1 MRETETIPMMAQRFK
16 ESTRPIEI
24 KNLTSAELGEAVP
37 ITASYV
43 GANESGVG
51 NVQMNVQLAET
62 PEPITNAIHATAMTY
77 LVPFTAF
84 SQFNGSEEEAM
95 RRYAGEPSL
104 FTGNVEPFFEKNK
117 WYNSVNETEATLSS
131 DYAREIDTVVTGQRG
146 ESGLAKFYQTMG
158 MHTQAENINNSYVQ
172 AYNIVQNHRR
182 RARSPQLAER
192 NEFDHRL
199 AEAFWPNSGNSK
211 IVADYDQAVMTGEVT
226 LSGMTGRA
234 YIASEYLNS
243 EATPP
248 KIASEDTT
256 YSATDNFYPTEYG
269 STITDAGD
277 HYEFSKIWA
286 DFSSAN
292 PTISLAE
299 LAQGELVAKWAQKR
313 AALSGQ
319 SAEWIIDL
327 ILRGIQPSSAI
338 SRLPILVGMS
348 KGIFSMNQRYA
359 TDAANL
365 EDSLTNGMVSLNYRC
380 AVPRTKL
387 GGVLITQLECAP
399 EQVWERKKDYFLYTT
414 DVGKMPNA
422 LRDHLMIEGGEGVE
436 VVTKDHLDVNH
447 STPDAILGFQ
457 PLNEKWKVN
466 DIRVGGKFYRPASD
480 STYVEERA
488 RIYSNE
494 TSDPAL
500 NTDHYL
506 VTNLHKKVFA
516 DQVSDALEIT
526 AVHDFKL
533 RSDIQFGDR
542 LQETDAST
550 DHEAIKELVAE

>member
-1 MRETETIPMMAQRFK
+1 MRETEFIPMMAERYK

-24 KNLTSAELGEAVP
+24 KTLTSAELGKANP
-37 ITASYV
+37 MAATYV

-104 FTGNVEPFFEKNK
+104 FTGNVEPFFETNK
-117 WYNSVNETEATLSS
+117 IYSHA
-131 DYAREIDTVVTGQRG
+131 IDTVQTMGVATAIDTGG
-146 ESGLAKFYQTMG
+146 WASGTQDDDAQSFYQTMG
-158 MHTQAENINNSYVQ
+158 VHFEGTTINNSYVQ

-211 IVADYDQAVMTGEVT
+211 IVADYDQAVMSGEVT
-226 LSGMTGRA
+226 LSGMTGQATLQSRRVATVNGSAGYDAEANNVLADSTA
-234 YIASEYLNS
+234 YSPHAL
-243 EATPP
+243 
-248 KIASEDTT
+248 
-256 YSATDNFYPTEYG
+256 G
-269 STITDAGD
+269 SDITDVGD
-277 HYEFSKIWA
+277 AYEIQTMWA

-292 PTISLAE
+292 PTLNMAE
-299 LAQGELVAKWAQKR
+299 LAQGELIAKWAQKR

-319 SAEWIIDL
+319 SEEWLIDL

-338 SRLPILVGMS
+338 SRLPILVGMG

-380 AVPRTKL
+380 AIPRTKL
-387 GGVLITQLECAP
+387 GGVLITQLECTP
-399 EQVWERKKDYFLYTT
+399 EQVWERKKDYFLYST
-414 DVGKMPNA
+414 DAGKLPNA
-422 LRDHLMIEGGEGVE
+422 LRDHLLIEGGEGVE

-447 STPDAILGFQ
+447 STPDAILGYQ

-494 TSDPAL
+494 VTDPSL
-500 NTDHYL
+500 NTDAYL

-542 LQETDAST
+542 LQETDATS
-550 DHEAIKELVAE
+550 DHDAIQELVAE

>member
-1 MRETETIPMMAQRFK
+1 MRETEFIPMMAERYK

-24 KNLTSAELGEAVP
+24 KSLTSAELGVANP
-37 ITASYV
+37 IAASYV

-146 ESGLAKFYQTMG
+146 ESGLALFYQTMG
-158 MHTQAENINNSYVQ
+158 LHTQAENINNSYVQ

-211 IVADYDQAVMTGEVT
+211 IVADYDQAVMSGEVT
-226 LSGMTGRA
+226 LSGMTGSAAVRA
-234 YIASEYLNS
+234 RYQNS
-243 EATPP
+243 ETISRRDATTQ
-248 KIASEDTT
+248 DV
-256 YSATDNFYPTEYG
+256 YG
-269 STITDAGD
+269 ANTITFPEGVATREGD
-277 HYEFSKIWA
+277 QYVWEDIVA
-286 DFSSAN
+286 DFSAAN
-292 PTISLAE
+292 PTINLAE
-299 LAQGELVAKWAQKR
+299 LAQGELIAKWAQKR

-319 SAEWIIDL
+319 SAEWLIDL
-327 ILRGIQPSSAI
+327 VLRGIQPSSAI
-338 SRLPILVGMS
+338 SRMPILVGMG

-414 DVGKMPNA
+414 DVGKLPNA
-422 LRDHLMIEGGEGVE
+422 LRDHLLIEGGEGVE

-494 TSDPAL
+494 VTDPSL
-500 NTDHYL
+500 NTDAYL

-526 AVHDFKL
+526 TVHDFKL

-550 DHEAIKELVAE
+550 DHDAIKELVAE

>member
-1 MRETETIPMMAQRFK
+1 MRETEFIPMMAERYK

-24 KNLTSAELGEAVP
+24 KNLTSAELGKANP

-117 WYNSVNETEATLSS
+117 IWNGSAVQTLSTTQ
-131 DYAREIDTVVTGQRG
+131 AEVIDTTDYGNSYQNI
-146 ESGLAKFYQTMG
+146 KFYKTMG
-158 MHTQAENINNSYVQ
+158 VHTQATDINMSYVQ

-192 NEFDHRL
+192 NEFDHSL

-211 IVADYDQAVMTGEVT
+211 IVADYDQAVMSGEVT
-226 LSGMTGRA
+226 LSGMTGTANIQSRYA
-234 YIASEYLNS
+234 ATVNGSAQYDATLDQTAAS
-243 EATPP
+243 
-248 KIASEDTT
+248 
-256 YSATDNFYPTEYG
+256 G
-269 STITDAGD
+269 STNVNPSAPWSTVSDQGDA
-277 HYEFSKIWA
+277 YQFETIWA
-286 DFSSAN
+286 DFSAAN
-292 PTISLAE
+292 PTINMAE
-299 LAQGELVAKWAQKR
+299 LAQGELIAKWAQKR

-319 SAEWIIDL
+319 SEEWLIDL

-338 SRLPILVGMS
+338 SRMPILVGMG

-365 EDSLTNGMVSLNYRC
+365 EDSLTNGFVSMNYRC
-380 AVPRTKL
+380 AIPRTRL
-387 GGVLITQLECAP
+387 GGVLISQLECAP

-414 DVGKMPNA
+414 DAGKLPNA

-447 STPDAILGFQ
+447 STPDAILGYQ

-494 TSDPAL
+494 TTNPSL

-550 DHEAIKELVAE
+550 DHDAIKELVAE

>member
-1 MRETETIPMMAQRFK
+1 MRETEFIPMMAERYK
-16 ESTRPIEI
+16 ESTRPIEV
-24 KNLTSAELGEAVP
+24 KNLTSAELGFANP

-43 GANESGVG
+43 GPNESGVG
-51 NVQMNVQLAET
+51 NVQMNVQLSET

-95 RRYAGEPSL
+95 RRMAGEPSL
-104 FTGNVEPFFEKNK
+104 FTGNVEAFFEKNK
-117 WYNSVNETEATLSS
+117 RYDATT
-131 DYAREIDTVVTGQRG
+131 DTVVQAGNISTWDT
-146 ESGLAKFYQTMG
+146 SVSHGLKDFYGTMG
-158 MHTQAENINNSYVQ
+158 MHFEGNDLNSSYVQ

-234 YIASEYLNS
+234 YLASEVMNS
-243 EATPP
+243 EGTTI
-248 KIASEDTT
+248 KTASADST
-256 YSATDNFYPTEYG
+256 YSNTDNLYPSEYG

-299 LAQGELVAKWAQKR
+299 MAQGELIAKWARKR

-319 SAEWIIDL
+319 SEEWIIDL
-327 ILRGIQPSSAI
+327 LLRGIQPSSAV
-338 SRLPILVGMS
+338 SRLPILVGMG

-387 GGVLITQLECAP
+387 GGILITQLECAP

-414 DVGKMPNA
+414 DAGQLPNA

-447 STPDAILGFQ
+447 STPDAILGYQ

-466 DIRVGGKFYRPASD
+466 DIRVGGKFYRPVSD
-480 STYVEERA
+480 ATYVEERA

-494 TSDPAL
+494 TTDPSL

-550 DHEAIKELVAE
+550 DHDAIKDLVAD

>member
-1 MRETETIPMMAQRFK
+1 MRETEFIPMMRETYK
-16 ESTRPIEI
+16 ESMRPIEI
-24 KNLTSAELGEAVP
+24 KTLTSAELGKANP
-37 ITASYV
+37 LAASFV
-43 GANESGVG
+43 SANESGVG

-95 RRYAGEPSL
+95 RRFAGEPSL
-104 FTGNVEPFFEKNK
+104 FTGNVEPFFEVNK
-117 WYNSVNETEATLSS
+117 YWNVINEQVQAAGSALTADTEGGAGHF
-131 DYAREIDTVVTGQRG
+131 AQ
-146 ESGLAKFYQTMG
+146 SGMPEFYQTMG
-158 MHTQAENINNSYVQ
+158 IHTEQNQINSSYVQ

-211 IVADYDQAVMTGEVT
+211 IVADYDQAVMSGEVT

-234 YIASEYLNS
+234 YLAAEIINS
-243 EATPP
+243 EATSTKDATLNP
-248 KIASEDTT
+248 SV
-256 YSATDNFYPTEYG
+256 SADNNFYPTEYG
-269 STITDAGD
+269 DSITDAGD
-277 HYEFSKIWA
+277 YYQFSKMWA

-292 PTISLAE
+292 PTINLAE
-299 LAQGELVAKWAQKR
+299 LAQGELIAKWARKR
-313 AALSGQ
+313 ASMSGQ
-319 SAEWIIDL
+319 SEEWLIDL
-327 ILRGIQPSSAI
+327 LLRGIQPSSAV
-338 SRLPILVGMS
+338 SRLPILVGMG

-387 GGVLITQLECAP
+387 GGVLITQLEVAP

-414 DVGKMPNA
+414 DAGKLPNA

-447 STPDAILGFQ
+447 DTPDAILGYQ

-494 TSDPAL
+494 SQNPSL

-526 AVHDFKL
+526 SVHDFKL

-542 LQETDAST
+542 LQETDATT
-550 DHEAIKELVAE
+550 DHDAIKELIAE

>member
-117 WYNSVNETEATLSS
+117 WYNAVTELVNTHGDPAT
-131 DYAREIDTVVTGQRG
+131 IDTGAQATSVA
-146 ESGLAKFYQTMG
+146 SGLPEFYQTMG
-158 MHTQAENINNSYVQ
+158 IHTQTQNINNSYVQ

-226 LSGMTGRA
+226 LSGMTGTA
-234 YIASEYLNS
+234 AIKSKTYEQESSAHYNADGTAATASPRWP
-243 EATPP
+243 TQP
-248 KIASEDTT
+248 DGTT
-256 YSATDNFYPTEYG
+256 LQNGEWM
-269 STITDAGD
+269 
-277 HYEFSKIWA
+277 EFSDIVA
-286 DFSSAN
+286 DFTSSN

-299 LAQGELVAKWAQKR
+299 MAQGELIAKWAQKR

-338 SRLPILVGMS
+338 SRLPILVGMG

-365 EDSLTNGMVSLNYRC
+365 EDSVTNGIVSFNYRC
-380 AVPRTKL
+380 AIPRTKL

-414 DVGKMPNA
+414 DAGKLPNA
-422 LRDHLMIEGGEGVE
+422 LRDHLLIEGGEGVE

-447 STPDAILGFQ
+447 STPDAILGYQ

-466 DIRVGGKFYRPASD
+466 DIRVGGKFYRPSSD

-494 TSDPAL
+494 VTDPSL
-500 NTDHYL
+500 NTDAYL

-533 RSDIQFGDR
+533 RTDIQFGDR

-550 DHEAIKELVAE
+550 DHDAIKELVAE

>member
-1 MRETETIPMMAQRFK
+1 MRETEFIPMMAERYK

-24 KNLTSAELGEAVP
+24 KSLTSAELGVANP
-37 ITASYV
+37 IAASYV

-146 ESGLAKFYQTMG
+146 ESGLALFYQTMG
-158 MHTQAENINNSYVQ
+158 LHTQAENINNSYVQ

-211 IVADYDQAVMTGEVT
+211 IVADYDQAVMSGEVT
-226 LSGMTGRA
+226 LSGMTGSAAVRA
-234 YIASEYLNS
+234 RYQNS
-243 EATPP
+243 ETISRRDATTQ
-248 KIASEDTT
+248 DV
-256 YSATDNFYPTEYG
+256 YG
-269 STITDAGD
+269 ANTITFPEGVATREGD
-277 HYEFSKIWA
+277 QYVWEDIVA
-286 DFSSAN
+286 DFSAAN
-292 PTISLAE
+292 PTINLAE
-299 LAQGELVAKWAQKR
+299 LAQGELIAKWAQKR

-319 SAEWIIDL
+319 SAEWLIDL

-414 DVGKMPNA
+414 DVGKLPNA
-422 LRDHLMIEGGEGVE
+422 LRDHLLIEGGEGVE

-494 TSDPAL
+494 VTDPSL
-500 NTDHYL
+500 NTDAYL

-526 AVHDFKL
+526 TVHDFKL

-550 DHEAIKELVAE
+550 DHDAIKELVAE